1 LGYDVGAECNISVGN
16 TIISKQRGYDGLI
29 HLMPFTCMPEI
40 VAQSILPK
48 VSRHYDMPV
57 LNFILDEHTGE
68 AGMIT
73 RLEAFVDLL
82 TRRREKG
89 DRLLLKPCG

>member
-1 LGYDVGAECNISVGN
+1 
-16 TIISKQRGYDGLI
+16 
-29 HLMPFTCMPEI
+29 MPEI

-82 TRRREKG
+82 ERRRKRG
-89 DRLLLKPCG
+89 QATLRPCG